1 VKSFADPGVADD
13 LLRRVRQIQ
22 PDSARR
28 WGRMT
33 AHQMVCHLRDT
44 FLMDTEA
51 RPVRSVGGP
60 MRQHVMRCVALY
72 VPVRWPRGLPTLAEV
87 DQEARGTRPAEF
99 GADLAALVA
108 VVEQARAAGFFRDR
122 RHPALG
128 PLTEAE
134 WHRWAW
140 LHTDHHLRQ
149 FGL

>member
-1 VKSFADPGVADD
+1 MTSFGDPGVADD
-13 LLRRVRQIQ
+13 LLRRLRALR
-22 PDSARR
+22 PDSPRR

-44 FLMDTEA
+44 FLMDTDA
-51 RPVRSVGGP
+51 KPVRPIGGP
-60 MRQHVMRCVALY
+60 WRQRAMRSVALY
-72 VPVRWPRGLPTLAEV
+72 VPVRWPRGMPTLAEV
-87 DQEARGTRPAEF
+87 DQERQGTPPAGFDE
-99 GADLAALVA
+99 DLEALLD
-108 VVEQARAAGFFRDR
+108 VVARARTPGCFRGR

>member
-1 VKSFADPGVADD
+1 MKSFADPRVADD
-13 LLRRVRQIQ
+13 LVRRLRQLQ
-22 PDSARR
+22 PGSDRR

-44 FLMDTEA
+44 FLMDTDA
-51 RPVRSVGGP
+51 RPVRAVGGP

-87 DQEARGTRPAEF
+87 NQEAHGTRPGDFA
-99 GADLAALVA
+99 GDAAALLE
-108 VVEQARAAGFFRDR
+108 VVRQARTDGFFRNR